1 MFLLPDWGS
10 FPEFYCGKRMLVSR
24 TDWND
29 PELIRLMRQADM
41 RAFDIFYDRYVN
53 LVYSIAFSIL
63 GDPPLAEDVT
73 QDVFLKIWRNLEAYD
88 PAKAKVN
95 TWMSRIARNRAIDVL
110 RRQKPVQRQV
120 SWADSHEREPVNAA
134 TPEDRVSQHMTKDRV
149 RQALAQLP
157 VEQREALALAYFQN
171 MTQQEIADTLG
182 EPLGTIKTRIRLGM
196 QKLRGLLIDE
206 Q

>member
-1 MFLLPDWGS
+1 MV
-10 FPEFYCGKRMLVSR
+10 VSD
-24 TDWND
+24 TEWND
-29 PELIRLMRQADM
+29 TDLIRLMRHADM
-41 RAFDIFYDRYVN
+41 RAFDVFYDRYVN

-73 QDVFLKIWRNLEAYD
+73 QDVFLKIWRSLETYD

-95 TWMSRIARNRAIDVL
+95 TWMSRIARNRAIDLL
-110 RRQKPVQRQV
+110 RKRKPLQRQV
-120 SWADSHEREPVNAA
+120 SWGYIKEQRLGDGV
-134 TPEDRVSQHMTKDRV
+134 TPEDRVSQRMTKDRV
-149 RQALAQLP
+149 RQALAKLP
-157 VEQREALALAYFQN
+157 AEQRKALALAYFQN

-182 EPLGTIKTRIRLGM
+182 EPLGTIKTRVRLGM

>member
-1 MFLLPDWGS
+1 MS
-10 FPEFYCGKRMLVSR
+10 STE
-24 TDWND
+24 WND
-29 PELIRLMRQADM
+29 TDLIRLMRRADM
-41 RAFDIFYDRYVN
+41 RAFDVFYDRYVN

-73 QDVFLKIWRNLEAYD
+73 QDVFLKIWQSLERYD

-95 TWMSRIARNRAIDVL
+95 TWMSRIARNRAIDLL
-110 RRQKPVQRQV
+110 RKRKPLQGQV
-120 SWADSHEREPVNAA
+120 YWGDAHEWEPVTGV
-134 TPEDRVSQHMTKDRV
+134 TPEERVALRMTRHRV
-149 RQALAQLP
+149 VEALAQLP
-157 VEQREALALAYFQN
+157 EDQREALAMAYFQN
-171 MTQQEIADTLG
+171 MTQQAIADALN

>member
-1 MFLLPDWGS
+1 MVVIGTEWDDL
-10 FPEFYCGKRMLVSR
+10 
-24 TDWND
+24 
-29 PELIRLMRQADM
+29 ELIRLMRRADM
-41 RAFDIFYDRYVN
+41 RAFDVFYDRYIN

-73 QDVFLKIWRNLEAYD
+73 QDVFLKIWRNVERYD

-95 TWMSRIARNRAIDVL
+95 TWLSRIARNRAIDVL
-110 RRQKPVQRQV
+110 RKQKPLQRQV
-120 SWADSHEREPVNAA
+120 SWVYTQEQEPGDGV
-134 TPEDRVSQHMTKDRV
+134 TPEDRVSQHLTGTRV

-157 VEQREALALAYFQN
+157 EEQREALALAYFQN
-171 MTQQEIADTLG
+171 MTQQAIADKLG

-196 QKLRGLLIDE
+196 QKLRGILIDE